1 MRSRTLR
8 VPVKRSAIIAAS
20 VLWLAACPRPGDD
33 GPEQTQ
39 SCTASTTVPTGD
51 AKAFVGEPGTTPFKA
66 LAKGSVLTRHHGP
79 QGGTHV
85 YLDLLFYVNANAAG
99 SWNVKSTFTRPGGEA
114 ESDDAYLRTC
124 AGWNHVQNFRFVV
137 DSLGD
142 GSLQIAVAPST
153 NTKPE
158 ATTTP
163 LDVTIR

>member
-1 MRSRTLR
+1 M
-8 VPVKRSAIIAAS
+8 KRSVIIASS

-39 SCTASTTVPTGD
+39 SCAPSTTVPTGD
-51 AKAFVGEPGTTPFKA
+51 AKAFVGEPGATPFKA
-66 LAKGSVLTRHHGP
+66 LPSGSVLTRHHGP

-99 SWNVKSTFTRPGGEA
+99 SWNVKSTFTRTGGDP
-114 ESDDAYLRTC
+114 ESDESYVRTC
-124 AGWNHVQNFRFVV
+124 AGWNHVQNFRFEV
-137 DSLGD
+137 DALGE
-142 GSLQIAVAPST
+142 GSLQVAVAPIT

-163 LDVTIR
+163 VNVTIR